1 MFASN
6 KRVISMLMCVVLLV
20 VCFPVSASANGEH
33 TPVFLF
39 SAAAQKA
46 EYAKGEEITVDA
58 LLKNNTFSDIENYSV
73 TMTYSGS
80 DTYLVAGRVEE
91 TCEVL
96 EYNGSRSMCF
106 TLYENETAVSI
117 GTKLARFISFL
128 AKIVKRF
135 VYAVSQLTPEIEYV
149 KARRETVFGDFPQSL
164 NNLLK
169 ARVCEELGSC
179 TVTYDG
185 HEITCSFRVR
195 YDKPAVTVLEPVEKT
210 AEATDRY
217 SVAATVTP
225 SANGVEVLSFGG
237 TIENSKARGG
247 VVYIDGSSG
256 RVGIGSNVGENFE
269 SLAFKLAD
277 IEAGKEYRL
286 ELNYDRGRIKLWLMT
301 DPSDTDPAPMF
312 DIYKE
317 FDGAQIGRSAGVTDV
332 TVGEVRED
340 DYTGETY
347 TNPVCDNAPDPFILF
362 DDGVYYLYATNRPGD
377 GYDTCTSE
385 DLVHWTY
392 GCQVARKDDLAGE
405 SDFWA
410 PEVYKYNGKYY
421 LLYTSQVHLGL
432 AVADAPTG
440 PFVKTS
446 DSFLFDFKCLDGNLF
461 FDDDGRIFLY
471 FSRTYGGGQ
480 CLWGCEMNADLTPK
494 TETLKQLSEPEG
506 WEITI
511 NEGPEMIKHNGTYY
525 LTYSGDGF
533 DSINYGVGVM
543 TCSKP
548 LGSFEK
554 SRLNPILKYTAF
566 LHGPGHHCFAPSPDG
581 SELFICYHSHYST
594 TQVNVRR
601 MNIDRVKFVP
611 TENGVDKITFLG
623 PTMTPQPIPSK

>member
-1 MFASN
+1 MSAVN
-6 KRVISMLMCVVLLV
+6 KKTVSLLMSVILLF
-20 VCFPVSASANGEH
+20 VCFPLSALAGEEK

-39 SAAAQKA
+39 SAAPQKA
-46 EYAKGEEITVDA
+46 EYAAGEEIMIDA
-58 LLKNNTFSDIENYSV
+58 VLKNNTFSDIENYSV
-73 TMTYSGS
+73 TMTYSRT
-80 DTYLVAGRVEE
+80 DTYLVAGTVEE
-91 TCEVL
+91 TFDVL
-96 EYNGSRSMCF
+96 EYNGARSMRF
-106 TLYENETAVSI
+106 TLYENKTAVSI

-135 VYAVSQLTPEIEYV
+135 VYAVSQLTPEIEYA
-149 KARRETVFGDFPQSL
+149 KARGETVFGEFPQSL
-164 NNLLK
+164 KYLFK
-169 ARVCEELGSC
+169 PRVSEDLGSC
-179 TVTYDG
+179 IVMYDG

-195 YDKPAVTVLEPVEKT
+195 YDKPAVTELEPVEKT

-237 TIENSKARGG
+237 TIENGKARGG
-247 VVYIDGSSG
+247 VVYIDGGSG
-256 RVGIGSNVGENFE
+256 RVGIGSTAGEHFE
-269 SLAFKLAD
+269 SLAFRLAD
-277 IEAGKEYRL
+277 IKAGNAYRL
-286 ELNYDRGRIKLWLMT
+286 ELNYDRGRIKLWILT
-301 DPSDTDPAPMF
+301 DPSDPDPAPTF
-312 DIYKE
+312 DIYTE
-317 FDGAQIGRSAGVTDV
+317 FDGAQIGKSAGVTDV
-332 TVGEVRED
+332 TVGEARED

-377 GYDTCTSE
+377 GYDTYTSE
-385 DLVHWTY
+385 DLVHWTHA
-392 GCQVARKDDLAGE
+392 CQVARKDDLVGE
-405 SDFWA
+405 RDFWA

-440 PFVKTS
+440 PFVKTG
-446 DSFLFDFKCLDGNLF
+446 DSFLFDFNCLDGNLF
-461 FDDDGRIFLY
+461 FDDDGRIYLY
-471 FSRTYGGGQ
+471 FSKTFDGGQ

-494 TETLKQLSEPEG
+494 TETLTQLSVPEG
-506 WEITI
+506 WEISI

-525 LTYSGDGF
+525 LTYSGDGY

-543 TCSKP
+543 TCGEP

-554 SRLNPILKYTAF
+554 SPLNPILKYTAF

-594 TQVNVRR
+594 TQVHVRR

-611 TENGVDKITFLG
+611 TEHGADKLTFLG